1 MIHNFSIRIH
11 VKNIKNKIT
20 LSIKEKG
27 YLELLNP
34 ETMKLLGS
42 TKRKLTKYENG
53 ENVPY

>member
-1 MIHNFSIRIH
+1 M
-11 VKNIKNKIT
+11 KNKIT